1 MSEWDYTNNYLL
13 CNPDNILDSYNKK
26 VWWIC
31 NDCGHRYLM
40 SPKRRLLLQKR
51 KVKAC
56 PYEKGYRRKKTLLLS
71 VIILSKTSKSPLL

>member
-71 VIILSKTSKSPLL
+71 VIISVIKPH